1 MFADPQVTHLHMAQ
15 PVDHPVLGKINVV
28 GQPVTMSRAVCHQY
42 TPAPERGQHTA
53 DVLAEFGL
61 SADEIADLQ
70 QRKII

>member
-1 MFADPQVTHLHMAQ
+1 
-15 PVDHPVLGKINVV
+15 
-28 GQPVTMSRAVCHQY
+28 MSRAVRRQY

-53 DVLAEFGL
+53 DVLTEYGL